1 MEFIFLFSETGK
13 LTLEPVI
20 KLPSIV
26 PKSQFSK
33 VFFPVTLAG
42 IKIPLFK
49 KFTTSIEF
57 GK

>member
-1 MEFIFLFSETGK
+1 M
-13 LTLEPVI
+13 

-33 VFFPVTLAG
+33 VFLPVTLAG

-49 KFTTSIEF
+49 LTTSTEF
-57 GK
+57 ENDKLYKGHQTV